1 MLDTQVNDEQPGR
14 LPFPNGFPNPLLERG
29 RMQIIEDA
37 LILRA
42 TEQGIASVSVNGA
55 SMDITQGLRADAL
68 MPILTDYLTHTL
80 YRQMNLLFDTDL
92 METLVTERLETL
104 DNTSVSLSGLLNTL
118 ERDIQRPLFYNAAA
132 EGTLLGVKTQVS
144 TLATTPASL
153 SLLLM
158 DTAIESA
165 HTLSQRHQLNLYG
178 ESSAEDLDLTPVV
191 ESLELQNVNPRVVV
205 PANLHVRLRELTEHL
220 RESTASTHKAH
231 DADSRSNS
239 TNQPPA

>member
-1 MLDTQVNDEQPGR
+1 MADNQAPHELPER
-14 LPFPNGFPNPLLERG
+14 LPFPNGFPNPLLEHG
-29 RMQIIEDA
+29 RMHIIEDA
-37 LILRA
+37 LVLRA

-55 SMDITQGLRADAL
+55 SMSIAQGLRADAL

-104 DNTSVSLSGLLNTL
+104 DGESVSLTGLLDTL
-118 ERDIQRPLFYNAAA
+118 ERDIQRPLFYNASA
-132 EGTLLGVKTQVS
+132 EDALLGFKTQVS
-144 TLATTPASL
+144 TLATIPASV

-158 DTAIESA
+158 DAAIESA

-178 ESSAEDLDLTPVV
+178 QSSAEDLDLTPVV
-191 ESLELQNVNPRVVV
+191 ESLEMQNVNPRVVV
-205 PANLHVRLRELTEHL
+205 PANLHARLRDLTERL
-220 RESTASTHKAH
+220 RQPMPSAESGTEASSGH
-231 DADSRSNS
+231 N